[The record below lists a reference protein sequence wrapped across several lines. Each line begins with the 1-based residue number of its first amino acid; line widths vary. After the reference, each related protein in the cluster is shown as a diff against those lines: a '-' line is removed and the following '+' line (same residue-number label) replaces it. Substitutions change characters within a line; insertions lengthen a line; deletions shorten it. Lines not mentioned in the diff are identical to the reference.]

1 MLSLIVGLAHT
12 IFNNYSMLAIT
23 TPISNKREWNNCFI
37 KSSTFGI
44 ANFYSSLRN
53 VTSERQNVKKIMQ
66 SDICRIHFHIR
77 SNAGIMAGNRDLVN
91 QYQKA
96 RIALS
101 EIENLII
108 ISDWMI
114 CL

>member
-1 MLSLIVGLAHT
+1 
-12 IFNNYSMLAIT
+12 
-23 TPISNKREWNNCFI
+23 
-37 KSSTFGI
+37 
-44 ANFYSSLRN
+44 
-53 VTSERQNVKKIMQ
+53 MQ